1 MIHYNKVGNS
11 SLRGSSIG
19 LAATISAARSTLRLR
34 APWATQ
40 PLTGLTIPQAKQKI
54 TRMMQAPR
62 QLLSR
67 RAVLGFACLAP
78 FAGHSAQAA
87 ERVTFADIAVADD
100 VFTEKARQLAG
111 RVVEMRGYMAP
122 PLKPEIDFFVLT
134 SLPTAICPFCDA
146 AASWPDDIVLVKL
159 SRPVR
164 ALAYDILLNVSGT
177 LEIGED
183 TDAATGFV
191 SLVRLRDAKYSKV

>member
-1 MIHYNKVGNS
+1 MMKVRN
-11 SLRGSSIG
+11 
-19 LAATISAARSTLRLR
+19 AARAVHGDRS
-34 APWATQ
+34 
-40 PLTGLTIPQAKQKI
+40 
-54 TRMMQAPR
+54 
-62 QLLSR
+62 LLSR
-67 RAVLGFACLAP
+67 RSVLRLAGLAP
-78 FAGHSAQAA
+78 FAVLPARAA
-87 ERVTFADIAVADD
+87 ELVTFADISVADD
-100 VFTEKARQLAG
+100 QYTERARKLAG
-111 RVVEMRGYMAP
+111 KVVEMRGYMAP

-164 ALAYDILLNVSGT
+164 ALAYDRLLDVSGI
-177 LEIGED
+177 LEIGID

>member
-1 MIHYNKVGNS
+1 M
-11 SLRGSSIG
+11 LE
-19 LAATISAARSTLRLR
+19 
-34 APWATQ
+34 APKM
-40 PLTGLTIPQAKQKI
+40 LV
-54 TRMMQAPR
+54 
-62 QLLSR
+62 SR
-67 RAVLGFACLAP
+67 RSVLALACLAP
-78 FAGHSAQAA
+78 FTARRAAAA
-87 ERVTFADIAVADD
+87 ELVSFGDISVADD
-100 VFTEKARQLAG
+100 VFTEKARRLAG
-111 RVVEMRGYMAP
+111 TVVEMRGYMAP

-177 LEIGED
+177 LEIGEQ

>member
-1 MIHYNKVGNS
+1 M
-11 SLRGSSIG
+11 
-19 LAATISAARSTLRLR
+19 APASALCRC
-34 APWATQ
+34 
-40 PLTGLTIPQAKQKI
+40 LT
-54 TRMMQAPR
+54 R
-62 QLLSR
+62 R
-67 RAVLGFACLAP
+67 RALLGVAVVLAP
-78 FAGHSAQAA
+78 AAAQALDLA
-87 ERVTFADIAVADD
+87 SLQFD
-100 VFTEKARQLAG
+100 QLYKSFG
-111 RVVEMRGYMAP
+111 VRGYEFSDTLLGLKGKPVVMRGYMAP

-177 LEIGED
+177 LEIGEE
-183 TDAATGFV
+183 TDAGTGFV

>member
-1 MIHYNKVGNS
+1 M
-11 SLRGSSIG
+11 L
-19 LAATISAARSTLRLR
+19 
-34 APWATQ
+34 Q
-40 PLTGLTIPQAKQKI
+40 
-54 TRMMQAPR
+54 
-62 QLLSR
+62 
-67 RAVLGFACLAP
+67 
-78 FAGHSAQAA
+78 
-87 ERVTFADIAVADD
+87 
-100 VFTEKARQLAG
+100 
-111 RVVEMRGYMAP
+111 
-122 PLKPEIDFFVLT
+122 EIDFFVLT

>member
-1 MIHYNKVGNS
+1 
-11 SLRGSSIG
+11 
-19 LAATISAARSTLRLR
+19 
-34 APWATQ
+34 
-40 PLTGLTIPQAKQKI
+40 LTTPEAKQKI